1 MSYKKD
7 NILEVFDALDL
18 EETQRRVIK
27 VRYGGELNSL
37 CIKSKRS
44 TNIYTFITIVFTTL
58 SIILPGLLSIQ
69 KSSPSLETPIY
80 WTSWGISLLLTLLQ
94 GYTKLFKIDRNFY
107 FYNFNY
113 ERFLSEGWNY
123 IHLGGRYNTKD
134 THIGAYK
141 RFMRNI
147 ERMKLE
153 NVNLEYTE
161 VKDSDEVTKKKKK
174 RELNNNTLEN
184 NNLRESIRESI
195 SNTPISNENE
205 TKSLINIQE
214 SIHEDEE
221 NKYNSII

>member
-1 MSYKKD
+1 MSHKKD
-7 NILEVFDALDL
+7 NILEVFDTMEL
-18 EETQRRVIK
+18 EDIQRKVIK
-27 VRYGGELNSL
+27 LRYGTELTSL
-37 CIKSKRS
+37 CSKAKRATS
-44 TNIYTFITIVFTTL
+44 IYTSITIIFTTL

-69 KSSPSLETPIY
+69 KSSPSLENPIY

-113 ERFLSEGWNY
+113 ERFISEGWNY

-134 THIGAYK
+134 THKGAYK

-153 NVNLEYTE
+153 NVNLEYTD

-174 RELNNNTLEN
+174 RELNNNILEN
-184 NNLRESIRESI
+184 NNLGESI

-205 TKSLINIQE
+205 TKNLINIQE
-214 SIHEDEE
+214 SIQDEE
-221 NKYNSII
+221 SKYNSII